1 MTAGGGNPEAA
12 SALAS
17 FALEGEG
24 PTLAGVLAE
33 RLNRDPRVAFAAYTV
48 PHPSEKRVI
57 VQVRRPSPPPPPPPP
72 PPFRPPDAAPLSAG
86 GFLARAC

>member
-1 MTAGGGNPEAA
+1 MAAGEPAGAD

-24 PTLAGVLAE
+24 PTLAGVIAE

-57 VQVRRPSPPPPPPPP
+57 VQVGEGPPGSPLVVVLKGCVGGSRHIRPQCRKNPK
-72 PPFRPPDAAPLSAG
+72 F
-86 GFLARAC
+86 

>member
-57 VQVRRPSPPPPPPPP
+57 VQVRRPSPPP
-72 PPFRPPDAAPLSAG
+72 FRPPDAAPLSAG